1 MPHVSREAIAA
12 KVRAYRKRQAAAGY
26 RPMTLLVPDEAIALL
41 DEIKA
46 CQGLRNRSQAFMQ
59 LVERGREAT
68 RQIA

>member
-1 MPHVSREAIAA
+1 
-12 KVRAYRKRQAAAGY
+12 
-26 RPMTLLVPDEAIALL
+26 MTLLVPDEAIALL